1 VLMKSSRVTVRFRDG
16 LHARPAA
23 RLVRLLAR
31 FHARVLFRL
40 GNRVAS
46 AGSILSIL
54 LLSATVNTQLEIQA
68 TGEDEDAAIHIQAA
82 EAFFQSDEAGM
93 AQPGQLKSL
102 SGIPSARSR

>member
-1 VLMKSSRVTVRFRDG
+1 MKTSRVTVRFRDG

-68 TGEDEDAAIHIQAA
+68 TGEDEDAAIQAA
-82 EAFFQSDEAGM
+82 EAFFQSDESGM

-102 SGIPSARSR
+102 SRIPSARSR